1 MKSKRA
7 LELEISRLELEK
19 IRLQHDL
26 GEAREGNSALQAQLM
41 ESNLVNNRLAQ
52 DVFRLHVRNMADPSV
67 YRIELTMNRAGLSEA
82 LYEDSRY
89 WCTQLAQRFYHEVY
103 KRGMELR
110 REDYHRMTDTAIGLV
125 R

>member
-7 LELEISRLELEK
+7 PELEINRLELEK
-19 IRLQHDL
+19 ARLQHDL
-26 GEAREGNSALQAQLM
+26 GKAREGNSALQARLT

-52 DVFRLHVRNMADPSV
+52 DVFRLHVRDLADPSV
-67 YRIELTMNRAGLSEA
+67 YRIELTMNRFGISEA

-89 WCTQLAQRFYHEVY
+89 WCTQLAQRLYDEVY

-110 REDYHRMTDTAIGLV
+110 QEDYRRMTDTAIGPV